1 MNTLDYIESSR
12 KQFEYYKLLAEK
24 TFAQLTDEQL
34 NWRSDEEANSISII
48 VMHLHGNMLSRW
60 TDFLSTDG
68 EKEWR
73 KREEEFELQANDRA
87 HILSLWNQGWACLFS
102 ALDSVNNENADTL
115 IYIRKM
121 GHSITEAVNRQLAHY
136 AYHVGQIVFIGRML
150 KGNEWASLSIPKG
163 HSQVYNQEKFSQ
175 EKRKE
180 HFTDQILKDKESK
193 K

>member
-48 VMHLHGNMLSRW
+48 VMHLH
-60 TDFLSTDG
+60 G

>member
-180 HFTDQILKDKESK
+180 HFTDQILKDKEPK

>member
-60 TDFLSTDG
+60 TNFLSTDG

>member
-163 HSQVYNQEKFSQ
+163 HS
-175 EKRKE
+175 
-180 HFTDQILKDKESK
+180 
-193 K
+193 